1 MIARCRAKCW
11 VVHLKEENQGLQLP
25 YSQRGFK
32 GHIIIYP
39 QNPSA
44 LLDVLPCTLDD
55 VSTPV
60 CVIFVGSKPPSA
72 EWLRTKARPLIIR
85 RERVRNALQWLVQHN
100 PLYAEVVIDHTLLD
114 SLQEEQTL
122 PVHIQ
127 HVLSDQ
133 SDDLLTSKY
142 DAPSLDSEGMVDH
155 CDATDIP
162 VPFSNVVVT
171 DVDAHAPANELR
183 AAALRHVKQRGGGYI
198 EVPHGPQP
206 VNEFFNPQLFP
217 MIYPILFPYGLGG
230 FEDSIRTTRISMKKH
245 TNVFKSIIRSCSPFS
260 MYCNDEKF
268 FCIQA

>member
-142 DAPSLDSEGMVDH
+142 DVPSLDSEGMVDH

-171 DVDAHAPANELR
+171 D
-183 AAALRHVKQRGGGYI
+183 RGGGYI

-245 TNVFKSIIRSCSPFS
+245 TNIFKSIIRSCSPFS